1 MIQDETI
8 VRSEKNKFPWFM
20 MLICLDDVKMM
31 LEFFR
36 SHVDTIRGVQ
46 VLLERMEDVESLQA
60 DTSQNDFNGIN

>member
-1 MIQDETI
+1 
-8 VRSEKNKFPWFM
+8 M

-60 DTSQNDFNGIN
+60 DTSQNDFKGIN

>member
-1 MIQDETI
+1 M
-8 VRSEKNKFPWFM
+8 RSEKNKFPWFM

-60 DTSQNDFNGIN
+60 DTSQNDFKGIN

>member
-46 VLLERMEDVESLQA
+46 VLLERMEDVESLQV
-60 DTSQNDFNGIN
+60 DTSQNDFKAIN

>member
-1 MIQDETI
+1 M
-8 VRSEKNKFPWFM
+8 RSEKNKFPWFM

-60 DTSQNDFNGIN
+60 DENKNDFKAIN